1 MVKKKAMKKP
11 EELVPEHIRALG
23 AYTPGK
29 PLRQAER
36 ESGVRMIKMASNEN
50 PFGPSP
56 KALQAL
62 RAVEPQAHLYPDN
75 DVSQL
80 RLRLAE
86 LHGVRPEQIV
96 VDNGSTSL
104 LGVISRTLLQ
114 PGLNAITSERSF
126 IVYPIAVKAAGGRMV
141 TVPMKGDGYDLDAI
155 AAAIDDDTRIV
166 FIANPNN
173 PTGTLIDAPRM
184 DALVREVPEHAI
196 VVLDEAYCDFA
207 TDFAAARGI
216 EYSHSL
222 DYVREERNVVV
233 LRTFSKAHGL
243 AGLRVGYGLGPAVL
257 MQYFHRMRTTFSV
270 SALAEAAAL
279 AALDDQEHT
288 RKTIANNRRGA
299 EFMMNK
305 LSEMGYR
312 PIPTF
317 ANFIFFDAGEDAA
330 ALSKRLQAGGI
341 IVRPLGPW
349 GIPTGVRVTIG
360 TPEQN
365 ELFIAALARAT
376 EKAGVR

>member
-1 MVKKKAMKKP
+1 MSKF
-11 EELVPEHIRALG
+11 EELVPEHVRALG

-50 PFGPSP
+50 PLGPSP
-56 KALQAL
+56 KALA
-62 RAVEPQAHLYPDN
+62 AMSAAAPQVNLYPDN
-75 DVSQL
+75 DVSRL
-80 RLRLAE
+80 RLRLSE
-86 LHGVRPEQIV
+86 LHGVRPEQTV
-96 VDNGSTSL
+96 VDNGSTAL
-104 LGVISRTLLQ
+104 LGVISRTLLR

-126 IVYPIAVKAAGGRMV
+126 IIYPIATKAAGGRFI
-141 TVPMKGDGYDLDAI
+141 TVPMTNDTYDLDAI
-155 AAAIDDDTRIV
+155 TAAIDGDTRII

-173 PTGTLIDAPRM
+173 PTGTMIEAPAM
-184 DALVREVPEHAI
+184 DAFLRKVPEHVI
-196 VVLDEAYCDFA
+196 VILDEAYCDFA
-207 TDFAAARGI
+207 TDFASARGI
-216 EYSHSL
+216 DYSHSF

-299 EFMMNK
+299 EFLMSK

-312 PIPTF
+312 PVPTF

-330 ALSKRLQAGGI
+330 ALSKHLQAGGI

-349 GIPTGVRVTIG
+349 GIPTAIRVTIG
-360 TPEQN
+360 TPEHN

>member
-1 MVKKKAMKKP
+1 MSKF
-11 EELVPEHIRALG
+11 EELVPEHVRALG

-56 KALQAL
+56 KALEAMRAAMAQAN
-62 RAVEPQAHLYPDN
+62 LYPDN
-75 DVSQL
+75 DASQL

-86 LHGVRPEQIV
+86 LHGVRPEQTV
-96 VDNGSTSL
+96 VDNGSTAL
-104 LGVISRTLLQ
+104 LGVISRTLLR

-126 IVYPIAVKAAGGRMV
+126 IIYPIATKAAGGKLI
-141 TVPMKGDGYDLDAI
+141 TTPMKNDAYDLDAI
-155 AAAIDDDTRIV
+155 AAAIDGDTRII

-184 DALVREVPEHAI
+184 DAFLRQVPEHVI

-216 EYSHSL
+216 EYSHSI

-243 AGLRVGYGLGPAVL
+243 AGLRVGYGLGPAAL
-257 MQYFHRMRTTFSV
+257 MQYFNRMRTTFSV
-270 SALAEAAAL
+270 SALAQAAAF
-279 AALDDQEHT
+279 AALDDPEHS
-288 RKTIANNRRGA
+288 RKTIANNRSGA
-299 EFMMNK
+299 EFLTTK
-305 LSEMGYR
+305 LAEMGYR
-312 PIPTF
+312 PIPTS
-317 ANFIFFDAGEDAA
+317 ANFIFFNTGEDAA
-330 ALSKRLQAGGI
+330 ALSKRIQGEGV
-341 IVRPLGPW
+341 IVRPLAPW
-349 GIPTGVRVTIG
+349 GDPMAIRVTIG

-365 ELFIAALARAT
+365 QMFIAALARAV
-376 EKAGVR
+376 EKAVAR

>member
-1 MVKKKAMKKP
+1 MSKF
-11 EELVPEHIRALG
+11 EELVPEHVRALG

-56 KALQAL
+56 KALEAMS
-62 RAVEPQAHLYPDN
+62 AAAPQVNLYPDN

-86 LHGVRPEQIV
+86 SHGVRPEQTV

-104 LGVISRTLLQ
+104 LGVIARTLLR

-126 IVYPIAVKAAGGRMV
+126 IIYPIAVKAAGGRLV
-141 TVPMKGDGYDLDAI
+141 TTPMKSDAYDLDAI
-155 AAAIDDDTRIV
+155 AAAIDSDTRII

-173 PTGTLIDAPRM
+173 PTGTLIDAARM
-184 DALVREVPEHAI
+184 DNFLRQVPEHVI

-207 TDFAAARGI
+207 TDFAAARDI
-216 EYSHSL
+216 EYSHSIE
-222 DYVREERNVVV
+222 YVRQERNVVV

-243 AGLRVGYGLGPAVL
+243 AGMRVGYGLGPAVL
-257 MQYFHRMRTTFSV
+257 MQYFNRMRTTFSV

-279 AALDDQEHT
+279 ASLDDREHFQ
-288 RKTIANNRRGA
+288 KTIANNRSGA
-299 EFMMNK
+299 EFLSRK
-305 LSEMGYR
+305 LTEMGYR

-330 ALSKRLQAGGI
+330 ALSKRIQSEGV

-349 GIPTGVRVTIG
+349 GIPTGIRVTVG

-365 ELFIAALARAT
+365 ERFIAALAKAA
-376 EKAGVR
+376 EKAGVH

>member
-1 MVKKKAMKKP
+1 MSKF

-56 KALQAL
+56 KALEAM
-62 RAVEPQAHLYPDN
+62 RAAMTEAHLYPDN

-86 LHGVRPEQIV
+86 LHGVRPEQSV
-96 VDNGSTSL
+96 VDNGSTAL
-104 LGVISRTLLQ
+104 LGVISRTLLR
-114 PGLNAITSERSF
+114 PGLNAIGSERSF
-126 IVYPIAVKAAGGRMV
+126 IIYPIATKAAGGRLV
-141 TVPMKGDGYDLDAI
+141 TTPMKNDAYDLDAI
-155 AAAIDDDTRIV
+155 AAAIDADTRII

-173 PTGTLIDAPRM
+173 PTGTMIDAPRM
-184 DALVREVPEHAI
+184 DAFLLKVPERVI

-243 AGLRVGYGLGPAVL
+243 AGMRVGYGLGPSAL

-279 AALDDQEHT
+279 AALDDQEHSH
-288 RKTIANNRRGA
+288 KTIANNRSGA
-299 EFMMNK
+299 EFLTSK
-305 LSEMGYR
+305 LSEVGYR

-317 ANFIFFDAGEDAA
+317 ANFIYFDAGEDAA
-330 ALSKRLQAGGI
+330 ALSKSIQSEGV

-349 GIPTGVRVTIG
+349 GIPTAIRVTIG

-365 ELFIAALARAT
+365 QMFIAALAKAT

>member
-1 MVKKKAMKKP
+1 MSKLK
-11 EELVPEHIRALG
+11 ELVPEHVRSLG

-36 ESGVRMIKMASNEN
+36 ESGGRMIKMASNEN

-56 KALQAL
+56 KALEAM
-62 RAVEPQAHLYPDN
+62 RAAAPQVSLYPDN
-75 DVSQL
+75 DVSKL

-86 LHGVRPEQIV
+86 LHGLRPEQTV
-96 VDNGSTSL
+96 VDNGSTAL
-104 LGVISRTLLQ
+104 LGVISRTLLR
-114 PGLNAITSERSF
+114 PRLNAVSSERSF
-126 IVYPIAVKAAGGRMV
+126 IIYPIATRAAGGQLI
-141 TVPMKGDGYDLDAI
+141 TAPMKNDSYDLDAI

-184 DALVREVPEHAI
+184 DVFLGQVPDHVL

-216 EYSHSL
+216 EYSHSI

-233 LRTFSKAHGL
+233 LRTFSKTHGL
-243 AGLRVGYGLGPAVL
+243 AGMRVGYGLGPAVL
-257 MQYFHRMRTTFSV
+257 MQYFNRMRTTFSV
-270 SALAEAAAL
+270 SALAEVTAL
-279 AALDDQEHT
+279 AALDDREHSS
-288 RKTIANNRRGA
+288 KTIASNRSGA
-299 EFMMNK
+299 EFLTTK
-305 LSEMGYR
+305 LAEMGYR

-330 ALSKRLQAGGI
+330 ALSKRIQSEGI
-341 IVRPLGPW
+341 IVRPLAPW
-349 GIPTGVRVTIG
+349 GIPTAIRVTIG

-365 ELFIAALARAT
+365 QRFIAALAKAT
-376 EKAGVR
+376 QKAGVQ

>member
-1 MVKKKAMKKP
+1 MGKL
-11 EELVPEHIRALG
+11 EDLLPEHVRALG

-36 ESGVRMIKMASNEN
+36 ESGIRMIKMASNEN

-56 KALQAL
+56 KALEAM
-62 RAVEPQAHLYPDN
+62 RAVMPQAHLYPDN

-86 LHGVRPEQIV
+86 LHGVRPEQTV
-96 VDNGSTSL
+96 VTNGSTAL
-104 LGVISRTLLQ
+104 LGDIARTLLR

-126 IVYPIAVKAAGGRMV
+126 IIYPIATKAAGGRLI
-141 TVPMKGDGYDLDAI
+141 TTPMKSDAFDLDAI
-155 AAAIDDDTRIV
+155 AAAIDGDTRII

-173 PTGTLIDAPRM
+173 PTGTLIDAARI
-184 DALVREVPEHAI
+184 DAFLSKLPEHVL

-207 TDFAAARGI
+207 TAFAAVRGI
-216 EYSHSL
+216 EYSHSIEH
-222 DYVREERNVVV
+222 VRADRNLVV

-243 AGLRVGYGLGPAVL
+243 AGMRVGYGLGPAAL
-257 MQYFHRMRTTFSV
+257 MPYFHRMRTTFSV
-270 SALAEAAAL
+270 TALAEAAAL
-279 AALDDQEHT
+279 AALDDQEHFQ
-288 RKTIANNRRGA
+288 KTIANNRRGA
-299 EFMMNK
+299 EFLMSR

-317 ANFIFFDAGEDAA
+317 ANFIYFDVGEDAA
-330 ALSKRLQAGGI
+330 ALSKRIQSEGV

-349 GIPTGVRVTIG
+349 GIPTAIRVTIG

>member
-1 MVKKKAMKKP
+1 MMRL
-11 EELVPEHIRALG
+11 EDLLPEHIRALG

-56 KALQAL
+56 RALEAI
-62 RAVEPQAHLYPDN
+62 RAVMPQAHLYPDN

-86 LHGVRPEQIV
+86 LHGLTAEQTV
-96 VDNGSTSL
+96 VSDGSTAL
-104 LGVISRTLLQ
+104 LGVIARSLLR

-126 IVYPIAVKAAGGRMV
+126 IIYPIATKAAGGRLI
-141 TVPMKGDGYDLDAI
+141 TTPMKDDSYDLDAVL
-155 AAAIDDDTRIV
+155 AAIDEDTRII

-173 PTGTLIDAPRM
+173 PTGTLIDAARI
-184 DALVREVPEHAI
+184 DNFLAKVPEH
-196 VVLDEAYCDFA
+196 VLVLLDEAYCDFA
-207 TDFAAARGI
+207 TDIAAARGI

-222 DYVREERNVVV
+222 EHLRQKRNLVV

-243 AGLRVGYGLGPAVL
+243 AGMRVGYGLGPAAL
-257 MQYFHRMRTTFSV
+257 MPFFNRMRTTFSV
-270 SALAEAAAL
+270 TALAEAAAL
-279 AALDDQEHT
+279 AALDDHEHS
-288 RKTIANNRRGA
+288 RKTIANNRSGI
-299 EFMMNK
+299 EFLMSK
-305 LSEMGYR
+305 LREVGYL

-317 ANFIFFDAGEDAA
+317 ANFIYFDAGEDAA
-330 ALSKRLQAGGI
+330 ALSKRIQGEGV

-349 GIPTGVRVTIG
+349 GIPTAIRVTVG

-376 EKAGVR
+376 AKAGVR

>member
-1 MVKKKAMKKP
+1 MGKL
-11 EELVPEHIRALG
+11 EELLPEHVRSLG

-56 KALQAL
+56 RALAAAQAVL
-62 RAVEPQAHLYPDN
+62 AQAHLYPDN

-80 RLRLAE
+80 RMRLSE
-86 LHGVRPEQIV
+86 LHGVRPEQTV
-96 VDNGSTSL
+96 VTDGSTAL
-104 LGVISRTLLQ
+104 LGVIARTLLR

-126 IVYPIAVKAAGGRMV
+126 IIYPIATKAAGGKLI
-141 TVPMKGDGYDLDAI
+141 TTPMKNDAYDLDAL
-155 AAAIDDDTRIV
+155 AAAIDANTRII

-173 PTGTLIDAPRM
+173 PTGTLIDAARI
-184 DALVREVPEHAI
+184 DVFLNKIPEHVI

-207 TDFAAARGI
+207 SDFAAARSVDYTHSI
-216 EYSHSL
+216 EH
-222 DYVREERNVVV
+222 VRAERNVVV

-243 AGLRVGYGLGPAVL
+243 AGMRVGYGIGPSVL

-270 SALAEAAAL
+270 TAMAEAAAI
-279 AALDDQEHT
+279 AALDDSEHFQ
-288 RKTIANNRRGA
+288 KTISNNRRGA
-299 EFMMNK
+299 EFLMSR
-305 LSEMGYR
+305 LGEMGYR
-312 PIPTF
+312 PVPTF
-317 ANFIFFDAGEDAA
+317 ANFIYFDTGEDAA
-330 ALSKRLQAGGI
+330 ALSKRLQGEGV

-349 GIPTGVRVTIG
+349 GIPTAIRVTIG

-365 ELFIAALARAT
+365 ETFISALARAT

>member
-1 MVKKKAMKKP
+1 MAMSWF
-11 EELVPEHIRALG
+11 EDLVPEHVRALG

-56 KALQAL
+56 KALAAMRTAMAQ
-62 RAVEPQAHLYPDN
+62 VHLYPDN

-86 LHGVRPEQIV
+86 LHGVRPEQTV
-96 VDNGSTSL
+96 VDNGSTAL
-104 LGVISRTLLQ
+104 LGVISRTLLR

-126 IVYPIAVKAAGGRMV
+126 IIYPIATKAAGGKLI
-141 TVPMKGDGYDLDAI
+141 TTPMKNAAYDLDAI
-155 AAAIDDDTRIV
+155 AAAIDSDTRIV

-173 PTGTLIDAPRM
+173 PTGTMIDAPRL
-184 DALVREVPEHAI
+184 DAFLLKVPEHVI

-222 DYVREERNVVV
+222 DYVREERNLVV

-243 AGLRVGYGLGPAVL
+243 AGMRVGYGLGPAVL
-257 MQYFHRMRTTFSV
+257 MQYFNRMRTTFSV
-270 SALAEAAAL
+270 SALAEATAL
-279 AALDDQEHT
+279 AALDDQEHSQ
-288 RKTIANNRRGA
+288 KTIANNRSGA
-299 EFMMNK
+299 EFLMSK
-305 LSEMGYR
+305 LSKMGYR

-317 ANFIFFDAGEDAA
+317 ANFVFFDAGEDAA
-330 ALSKRLQAGGI
+330 ALSKRIQGEGV

-349 GIPTGVRVTIG
+349 GIPTGIRVTVG

-365 ELFIAALARAT
+365 EMFIAALAKAT
-376 EKAGVR
+376 EKAGVS

>member
-1 MVKKKAMKKP
+1 MSKF

-56 KALQAL
+56 KALDAM
-62 RAVEPQAHLYPDN
+62 RAVMTQVNLYPDN

-86 LHGVRPEQIV
+86 LHGVRPEQTV
-96 VDNGSTSL
+96 VTNGSTAL
-104 LGVISRTLLQ
+104 LGVIARTLLR

-126 IVYPIAVKAAGGRMV
+126 IIYPIATKAAGGRLIM
-141 TVPMKGDGYDLDAI
+141 VPMTNDTYDLDALI
-155 AAAIDDDTRIV
+155 AAIDGNTRII

-184 DALVREVPEHAI
+184 DAFLRQVPEHVI
-196 VVLDEAYCDFA
+196 VILDEAYCDFA
-207 TDFAAARGI
+207 ADFAAARGL
-216 EYSHSL
+216 EYSHAIDL
-222 DYVREERNVVV
+222 VREERNLVV

-243 AGLRVGYGLGPAVL
+243 AGMRVGYGLGPASL
-257 MQYFHRMRTTFSV
+257 MQYFYRMRTTFSV
-270 SALAEAAAL
+270 TALAEAAAL
-279 AALDDQEHT
+279 AALDDPEHF

-299 EFMMNK
+299 EFLMSK

-317 ANFIFFDAGEDAA
+317 TNFIFFDAGEDAA
-330 ALSKRLQAGGI
+330 ALSKRIQAQGV

-349 GIPTGVRVTIG
+349 GIPTAIRVTIG

-365 ELFIAALARAT
+365 ELFIAALSRAT

>member
-1 MVKKKAMKKP
+1 MGKV
-11 EELVPEHIRALG
+11 EELLPEHVRALG

-56 KALQAL
+56 KALEAV
-62 RAVEPQAHLYPDN
+62 RAVMAQAHLYPDN

-86 LHGVRPEQIV
+86 LHGVRAEQTV
-96 VDNGSTSL
+96 VTNGSTAL
-104 LGVISRTLLQ
+104 LGVIARTLLR

-126 IVYPIAVKAAGGRMV
+126 IIYPIATKAAGGRLI
-141 TVPMKGDGYDLDAI
+141 TTPMKNDAYDLDAI
-155 AAAIDDDTRIV
+155 AAAIDGDTRII

-173 PTGTLIDAPRM
+173 PTGTLIEAARIDAF
-184 DALVREVPEHAI
+184 LNKVPDHAI

-207 TDFAAARGI
+207 SDFAAARGI
-216 EYSHSL
+216 EYSHSVEH
-222 DYVREERNVVV
+222 VRNERNLVV

-243 AGLRVGYGLGPAVL
+243 AGLRVGYGIGPAVL
-257 MQYFHRMRTTFSV
+257 MPYFHRMRTTFSV
-270 SALAEAAAL
+270 TAMAEAAAL
-279 AALDDQEHT
+279 AALDDSEHF
-288 RKTIANNRRGA
+288 RKTIANNHRGA
-299 EFMMNK
+299 EF
-305 LSEMGYR
+305 LTSRLGEMGYR

-317 ANFIFFDAGEDAA
+317 ANFIYFDAGEDAA
-330 ALSKRLQAGGI
+330 GLSKRLQGEGV

-349 GIPTGVRVTIG
+349 GIPTAIRVTIG

-376 EKAGVR
+376 EKVGVR

>member
-1 MVKKKAMKKP
+1 MGKL
-11 EELVPEHIRALG
+11 EDLLPEHVRALG

-36 ESGVRMIKMASNEN
+36 ESGIRMIKMASNEN

-56 KALQAL
+56 KALEAM
-62 RAVEPQAHLYPDN
+62 RAVMPQAHLYPDN

-86 LHGVRPEQIV
+86 LHGVRPEQTV
-96 VDNGSTSL
+96 VTNGSTAL
-104 LGVISRTLLQ
+104 LGDIARTLLR

-126 IVYPIAVKAAGGRMV
+126 IIYPIATKAAGGRLI
-141 TVPMKGDGYDLDAI
+141 TTPMKSDAFDLDAI
-155 AAAIDDDTRIV
+155 AAAIDGDTRII

-173 PTGTLIDAPRM
+173 PTGTLIDAARI
-184 DALVREVPEHAI
+184 DAFLSKLPEHVL

-216 EYSHSL
+216 DYSHSL
-222 DYVREERNVVV
+222 EQVRAGRNLVV

-243 AGLRVGYGLGPAVL
+243 AGMRVGYGLGPAAL
-257 MQYFHRMRTTFSV
+257 MPYFHRMRTTFSV
-270 SALAEAAAL
+270 TALAEAAAL
-279 AALDDQEHT
+279 AALDDQEHFQ
-288 RKTIANNRRGA
+288 KTIANNRRGA
-299 EFMMNK
+299 EFLMSR

-317 ANFIFFDAGEDAA
+317 ANFIYFDVGEDAA
-330 ALSKRLQAGGI
+330 ALSKRIQSEGV

-349 GIPTGVRVTIG
+349 GIPTAIRVTIG

-376 EKAGVR
+376 AKAGVR

>member
-1 MVKKKAMKKP
+1 MSKL
-11 EELVPEHIRALG
+11 EELVPEHVRALG

-56 KALQAL
+56 KALEAM
-62 RAVEPQAHLYPDN
+62 RAAAPQVNLYPDN
-75 DVSQL
+75 DVSKL

-86 LHGVRPEQIV
+86 LHGVRPEQTV
-96 VDNGSTSL
+96 VDNGSTAL
-104 LGVISRTLLQ
+104 LGVISRTLLR

-126 IVYPIAVKAAGGRMV
+126 IIYPIASRAAGGRLI
-141 TVPMKGDGYDLDAI
+141 TTPMKDDGYDLDAV
-155 AAAIDDDTRIV
+155 AAAIDHDTRIV

-184 DALVREVPEHAI
+184 DAFLGKLPDHVI

-207 TDFAAARGI
+207 AEFAGARGT

-222 DYVREERNVVV
+222 DYVRQERNVVV

-243 AGLRVGYGLGPAVL
+243 AGMRVGYGLGPAVL
-257 MQYFHRMRTTFSV
+257 MQYFNRMRTTFSV
-270 SALAEAAAL
+270 SALAEASAL
-279 AALDDQEHT
+279 AALDDQEHSSM
-288 RKTIANNRRGA
+288 TIANNRSGA
-299 EFMMNK
+299 EFLTTK
-305 LSEMGYR
+305 LVEMGYH

-317 ANFIFFDAGEDAA
+317 ANFIFFDVGEEAA
-330 ALSKRLQAGGI
+330 ALSKRIQSEGV
-341 IVRPLGPW
+341 IVRPLAPW
-349 GIPTGVRVTIG
+349 GIPTGIRVTIG

-365 ELFIAALARAT
+365 QRFIAALAKAT

>member
-1 MVKKKAMKKP
+1 MKKL
-11 EELVPEHIRALG
+11 EELVPEHVRALG

-56 KALQAL
+56 KALEAM
-62 RAVEPQAHLYPDN
+62 RAAMPLSHLYPDN

-86 LHGVRPEQIV
+86 IYRVRPEQTV
-96 VDNGSTSL
+96 VDNGSTAL
-104 LGVISRTLLQ
+104 LGVIARTLLR

-126 IVYPIAVKAAGGRMV
+126 IIYPIAIKAAGGRLI
-141 TVPMKGDGYDLDAI
+141 TTPMKNDSYDLDAI
-155 AAAIDDDTRIV
+155 AAAIDADTRIV

-173 PTGTLIDAPRM
+173 PTGTIIDAPQM
-184 DALVREVPEHAI
+184 DGFLSKVPEHVL

-207 TDFAAARGI
+207 TDLAAARGI

-222 DYVREERNVVV
+222 EHVRQERNLVV

-243 AGLRVGYGLGPAVL
+243 AGVRVGYGLGPAVL
-257 MQYFHRMRTTFSV
+257 MQYFQRMRTTFSV
-270 SALAEAAAL
+270 SALAEATAL
-279 AALDDQEHT
+279 AALDDQEHS
-288 RKTIANNRRGA
+288 RKTVENNRRGA
-299 EFMMNK
+299 DFLMSR

-317 ANFIFFDAGEDAA
+317 ANFIFFETGEDAA
-330 ALSKRLQAGGI
+330 ALSKRIQSEGV

-349 GIPTGVRVTIG
+349 GIPTAIRVTIG

-365 ELFIAALARAT
+365 EMFIAALARAT

>member
-1 MVKKKAMKKP
+1 MNKL
-11 EELVPEHIRALG
+11 EELVPEHIRALA

-56 KALQAL
+56 KALEAM
-62 RAVEPQAHLYPDN
+62 RAAMPVANLYPDN

-86 LHGVRPEQIV
+86 MYGLRPEQTV
-96 VDNGSTSL
+96 VDNGSTAL
-104 LGVISRTLLQ
+104 LGVISRTLLR

-126 IVYPIAVKAAGGRMV
+126 IVYPIAVKAAGGRLI
-141 TVPMKGDGYDLDAI
+141 TTPMKNDAFDLDVM
-155 AAAIDDDTRIV
+155 AAAIDADTRII

-173 PTGTLIDAPRM
+173 PTGTIIDAAHM
-184 DALVREVPEHAI
+184 DAFLRKLPEHVI

-207 TDFAAARGI
+207 TDFAAARGV
-216 EYSHSL
+216 EYSHSI

-243 AGLRVGYGLGPAVL
+243 AGIRVGYGLGPAVL
-257 MQYFHRMRTTFSV
+257 MQYFQRMRTTFSV

-279 AALDDQEHT
+279 AALDDQEHF
-288 RKTIANNRRGA
+288 RKTVANNRRGA
-299 EFMMNK
+299 EVLMSK
-305 LSEMGYR
+305 LSDLGYR
-312 PIPTF
+312 SIPTF
-317 ANFIFFDAGEDAA
+317 ANFIFFETGEDAA
-330 ALSKRLQAGGI
+330 ALSKRMQAEGV

-349 GIPTGVRVTIG
+349 GIPTAIRVTIG

-365 ELFIAALARAT
+365 EMFIAALARAT

>member
-1 MVKKKAMKKP
+1 MKKP

-299 EFMMNK
+299 EFLMNK

>member
-1 MVKKKAMKKP
+1 MKKL
-11 EELVPEHIRALG
+11 EQLVPEHIRALG

-56 KALQAL
+56 KAMEAM
-62 RAVEPQAHLYPDN
+62 RAAMPLSNLYPDN

-86 LHGVRPEQIV
+86 IYGVRPEQTV
-96 VDNGSTSL
+96 VDNGSTAL
-104 LGVISRTLLQ
+104 LGVIARTLLR

-126 IVYPIAVKAAGGRMV
+126 IIYPIVVKAAGGRLI
-141 TVPMKGDGYDLDAI
+141 TTPMKNDAYDLDVI
-155 AAAIDDDTRIV
+155 AAAIDADTRII

-173 PTGTLIDAPRM
+173 PTGTMIDAPGM
-184 DALVREVPEHAI
+184 DAFLRKVPEHVL

-207 TDFAAARGI
+207 TDFTAARGI
-216 EYSHSL
+216 EYSHSIEH
-222 DYVREERNVVV
+222 VRQERNLVV

-243 AGLRVGYGLGPAVL
+243 AGIRVGYGLGPAVM
-257 MQYFHRMRTTFSV
+257 MQYFQRMRTTFSV

-279 AALDDQEHT
+279 AALDDQEHF
-288 RKTIANNRRGA
+288 RKTVANNRRGA
-299 EFMMNK
+299 DFLMSK

-317 ANFIFFDAGEDAA
+317 ANFIFFETGEDAA
-330 ALSKRLQAGGI
+330 ALSKRIQSEGV

-349 GIPTGVRVTIG
+349 GIPTAIRVTIG
-360 TPEQN
+360 TPQQN

>member
-1 MVKKKAMKKP
+1 MAKL
-11 EELVPEHIRALG
+11 EELLPEHVRALG

-36 ESGVRMIKMASNEN
+36 ESGIRMIKMASNEN

-56 KALQAL
+56 KALEAM
-62 RAVEPQAHLYPDN
+62 RAVMPQAHLYPDN

-86 LHGVRPEQIV
+86 LHGVRPEQTV
-96 VDNGSTSL
+96 VTNGSTAL
-104 LGVISRTLLQ
+104 LGDIARTLLR

-126 IVYPIAVKAAGGRMV
+126 IIYPIATKAAGGRLI
-141 TVPMKGDGYDLDAI
+141 TTPMKSDAFDLDAI
-155 AAAIDDDTRIV
+155 AAAIDGDTRII

-173 PTGTLIDAPRM
+173 PTGTLIDAARI
-184 DALVREVPEHAI
+184 DAFLSKLPEHVL

-216 EYSHSL
+216 DYSHSL
-222 DYVREERNVVV
+222 EQVRAGRNLVV

-243 AGLRVGYGLGPAVL
+243 AGMRVGYGLGPAAL
-257 MQYFHRMRTTFSV
+257 MPYFHRMRTTFSV
-270 SALAEAAAL
+270 TALAEAAAL
-279 AALDDQEHT
+279 AALDDQEHF
-288 RKTIANNRRGA
+288 RKTLANNRRGA
-299 EFMMNK
+299 EFLMGK
-305 LSEMGYR
+305 LGEMGYR

-317 ANFIFFDAGEDAA
+317 TNFIYFDVGEDAA
-330 ALSKRLQAGGI
+330 ALSKRIQSEGV

-349 GIPTGVRVTIG
+349 GIPTAIRVTIG

-376 EKAGVR
+376 AKAGVR

>member
-1 MVKKKAMKKP
+1 MSKL
-11 EELVPEHIRALG
+11 EELLPEHVRALG

-56 KALQAL
+56 KALEAM
-62 RAVEPQAHLYPDN
+62 RAVMAQVNLYPDN

-80 RLRLAE
+80 RLRLSE
-86 LHGVRPEQIV
+86 LHGVRPEQTV
-96 VDNGSTSL
+96 VTNGSTAL
-104 LGVISRTLLQ
+104 LGVIARTLLR

-126 IVYPIAVKAAGGRMV
+126 IIYPIATKAAGGRLII
-141 TVPMKGDGYDLDAI
+141 VPMKNDCYDLDAI
-155 AAAIDDDTRIV
+155 AAAIDGETRIIFV
-166 FIANPNN
+166 ANPNN
-173 PTGTLIDAPRM
+173 PTGTLIDASHM
-184 DALVREVPEHAI
+184 DAFLNKVPEHVI
-196 VVLDEAYCDFA
+196 VILDEAYCDFA
-207 TDFAAARGI
+207 EDFAATRGL
-216 EYSHSL
+216 EYSHAIDL
-222 DYVREERNVVV
+222 VRAERNLVV

-243 AGLRVGYGLGPAVL
+243 AGVRVGYGLGPASL

-270 SALAEAAAL
+270 TALAEAAAL
-279 AALDDQEHT
+279 AALDDEEHF

-299 EFMMNK
+299 EFLMSK

-317 ANFIFFDAGEDAA
+317 TNFIFFDAGEDTAA
-330 ALSKRLQAGGI
+330 VSKRIQDQGI

-349 GIPTGVRVTIG
+349 GIPTAIRVTIG

-376 EKAGVR
+376 EKAGVL

>member
-1 MVKKKAMKKP
+1 MSKL
-11 EELVPEHIRALG
+11 EDLVPEHVRALG

-56 KALQAL
+56 KSLEAM
-62 RAVEPQAHLYPDN
+62 RAAAPQVNLYPDN
-75 DVSQL
+75 DVSRL

-86 LHGVRPEQIV
+86 LHGVRPEQTV
-96 VDNGSTSL
+96 VDNGSTAL
-104 LGVISRTLLQ
+104 LGVISRTLLR

-126 IVYPIAVKAAGGRMV
+126 IIYPIATKAAGGKLI
-141 TVPMKGDGYDLDAI
+141 TTPMKDDAYDLDAI
-155 AAAIDDDTRIV
+155 AAAIDSDTRIV

-173 PTGTLIDAPRM
+173 PTGTMIRAPQM
-184 DALVREVPEHAI
+184 DACLRKLPDHVI

-207 TDFAAARGI
+207 TDFAAARGV

-243 AGLRVGYGLGPAVL
+243 AGMRVGYGLGPAVL
-257 MQYFHRMRTTFSV
+257 MQYFNRMRTTFSV
-270 SALAEAAAL
+270 SALAEATAL
-279 AALDDQEHT
+279 AALDDHEHS
-288 RKTIANNRRGA
+288 RQTIANNRSGA
-299 EFMMNK
+299 EFLVSK

-317 ANFIFFDAGEDAA
+317 ANFIFFDTGEDAA
-330 ALSKRLQAGGI
+330 TLSKRIQGEGV

-349 GIPTGVRVTIG
+349 GDPTAIRVTIG

-365 ELFIAALARAT
+365 QRYIAALAKAT

>member
-1 MVKKKAMKKP
+1 
-11 EELVPEHIRALG
+11 VPEHIRALG

-56 KALQAL
+56 KALEAM
-62 RAVEPQAHLYPDN
+62 RAVMSQANLYPDN

-86 LHGVRPEQIV
+86 LHGVRPEQTV
-96 VDNGSTSL
+96 VTNGSTAL
-104 LGVISRTLLQ
+104 LGVIARTLLR

-126 IVYPIAVKAAGGRMV
+126 IIYPIATKAAGARL
-141 TVPMKGDGYDLDAI
+141 TTAPMKNDTYDLEAI
-155 AAAIDDDTRIV
+155 AAAIDGDTRII

-173 PTGTLIDAPRM
+173 PTGTLIDAPCM
-184 DALVREVPEHAI
+184 DAFLSKVPEHVI

-207 TDFAAARGI
+207 TDLAAARGI
-216 EYSHSL
+216 EYSHSI
-222 DYVREERNVVV
+222 DHVREERNLVV

-243 AGLRVGYGLGPAVL
+243 AGMRVGYGVGPAVL

-270 SALAEAAAL
+270 TAMAEAAAL
-279 AALDDQEHT
+279 AALDDPEHF

-299 EFMMNK
+299 DFLMSK
-305 LSEMGYR
+305 LGEMGYR

-317 ANFIFFDAGEDAA
+317 ANFIYFEAGEDAA
-330 ALSKRLQAGGI
+330 ALSKRMQSEGV

-349 GIPTGVRVTIG
+349 GIPTAIRVTIG

-365 ELFIAALARAT
+365 ELFIAALSRAT

>member
-1 MVKKKAMKKP
+1 MSKF

-29 PLRQAER
+29 QLRQAER

-56 KALQAL
+56 KALEAM
-62 RAVEPQAHLYPDN
+62 RAVMSEVNLYPDN
-75 DVSQL
+75 DVSRL

-86 LHGVRPEQIV
+86 LHGVRPEQTV
-96 VDNGSTSL
+96 VTNGSTAL
-104 LGVISRTLLQ
+104 LGVIARTLLR

-126 IVYPIAVKAAGGRMV
+126 IIYPIATTAAGGRLI
-141 TVPMKGDGYDLDAI
+141 TVPMKNDTYDLDAI
-155 AAAIDDDTRIV
+155 AATIDADTRII

-173 PTGTLIDAPRM
+173 PTGTLIDAPAM
-184 DALVREVPEHAI
+184 DAFLRQVPEHAI
-196 VVLDEAYCDFA
+196 VILDEAYCDFA

-216 EYSHSL
+216 DYSHSI
-222 DYVREERNVVV
+222 DYVRQERNLVV

-243 AGLRVGYGLGPAVL
+243 AGMRVGYGLGPAAL
-257 MQYFHRMRTTFSV
+257 MQYFNRMRTTFSV
-270 SALAEAAAL
+270 TALAEAAAL
-279 AALDDQEHT
+279 AALDDQEHFC
-288 RKTIANNRRGA
+288 KTIANNRRGA
-299 EFMMNK
+299 EFLMNK

-330 ALSKRLQAGGI
+330 ALGKRLQAGGI

-349 GIPTGVRVTIG
+349 GIPTAIRVTIG
-360 TPEQN
+360 KPEQN
-365 ELFIAALARAT
+365 EQFIAVLSRAT

>member
-1 MVKKKAMKKP
+1 MRKL
-11 EELVPEHIRALG
+11 EELVPEHVRALG

-56 KALQAL
+56 KALEAM
-62 RAVEPQAHLYPDN
+62 RSVMSQAHLYPDN

-80 RLRLAE
+80 RLRLAV
-86 LHGVRPEQIV
+86 LHGMRPEQTV
-96 VDNGSTSL
+96 VTNGSTAL
-104 LGVISRTLLQ
+104 LGVIARTLLR

-126 IVYPIAVKAAGGRMV
+126 IIYPIATKAAGGRLI
-141 TVPMKGDGYDLDAI
+141 TAPMKNDAYGLDAI
-155 AAAIDDDTRIV
+155 AAAIDRDTRII

-184 DALVREVPEHAI
+184 DAFLSKVPEHVI

-207 TDFAAARGI
+207 SDFAAARGI
-216 EYSHSL
+216 DYSHSIEH
-222 DYVREERNVVV
+222 VREERNLVV

-243 AGLRVGYGLGPAVL
+243 AGMRVGYGLGPAVL

-270 SALAEAAAL
+270 TALAEAAAL
-279 AALDDQEHT
+279 AALDDQEHF

-299 EFMMNK
+299 EFLMGK
-305 LSEMGYR
+305 LGEMGYR

-317 ANFIFFDAGEDAA
+317 ANFVYFDAGEDAA
-330 ALSKRLQAGGI
+330 ALSKRIQSEGV

-349 GIPTGVRVTIG
+349 SIPTAIRVTIG

>member
-1 MVKKKAMKKP
+1 MSKF
-11 EELVPEHIRALG
+11 EELVPEHVRALA

-50 PFGPSP
+50 PLGPSP
-56 KALQAL
+56 KALAAMSAAAPL
-62 RAVEPQAHLYPDN
+62 TNLYPDN

-86 LHGVRPEQIV
+86 LHGVRPEQTV
-96 VDNGSTSL
+96 VDNGSTAL
-104 LGVISRTLLQ
+104 LGVISRTLLH

-126 IVYPIAVKAAGGRMV
+126 IIYPIAVKAAGGRLI
-141 TVPMKGDGYDLDAI
+141 TTPMRNDTFDLEAI
-155 AAAIDDDTRIV
+155 AVAIDNDTRLI

-173 PTGTLIDAPRM
+173 PTGTLIDASTM
-184 DALVREVPEHAI
+184 DAFLRRVPEHVI

-207 TDFAAARGI
+207 TDFAAVRGI
-216 EYSHSL
+216 EYSHSIE
-222 DYVREERNVVV
+222 YVRQERNVVV

-243 AGLRVGYGLGPAVL
+243 AGMRVGYGLGPAVL
-257 MQYFHRMRTTFSV
+257 MQYFNRMRTTFSV
-270 SALAEAAAL
+270 SSLAEAAAL
-279 AALDDQEHT
+279 AALDDREHFE
-288 RKTIANNRRGA
+288 KTIANNRSGA
-299 EFMMNK
+299 EFLTRK

-330 ALSKRLQAGGI
+330 ALSKRIQSEGV

-349 GIPTGVRVTIG
+349 GMPTAIRVTIG

-365 ELFIAALARAT
+365 ELFIAALAKAA

>member
-1 MVKKKAMKKP
+1 MKL
-11 EELVPEHIRALG
+11 EDLVPEHVRALG

-56 KALQAL
+56 KALEAM
-62 RAVEPQAHLYPDN
+62 RAVLSQVNYYPDN

-86 LHGVRPEQIV
+86 LHGVRPEQTV
-96 VDNGSTSL
+96 VTNGSTAL
-104 LGVISRTLLQ
+104 LGVIARTLLR
-114 PGLNAITSERSF
+114 PGLKAITSERSF
-126 IVYPIAVKAAGGRMV
+126 IIYPLATKAAGGRLI
-141 TVPMKGDGYDLDAI
+141 TVPMQRDSYDMGAIVDAI
-155 AAAIDDDTRIV
+155 DAETRIV

-173 PTGTLIDAPRM
+173 PTGTLVDARTM
-184 DALVREVPEHAI
+184 DAFLRKVPEHVL

-207 TDFAAARGI
+207 ADFAAARGI
-216 EYSHSL
+216 DYTHSL
-222 DYVREERNVVV
+222 DHAREERNLVV

-243 AGLRVGYGLGPAVL
+243 AGMRVGYGLGPATL

-270 SALAEAAAL
+270 TALAEAAAL
-279 AALDDQEHT
+279 ASLEDEAHS
-288 RKTIANNRRGA
+288 RRTIENNRRGA
-299 EFMMNK
+299 EFLMRK
-305 LSEMGYR
+305 LTEMGYQ

-330 ALSKRLQAGGI
+330 ALGKRLQGEGV

-349 GIPTGVRVTIG
+349 GIPTGIRVTIG
-360 TPEQN
+360 MPEHN
-365 ELFIAALARAT
+365 ELFISALARAT
-376 EKAGVR
+376 ERAAVR

>member
-1 MVKKKAMKKP
+1 M
-11 EELVPEHIRALG
+11 PEHVRALG

-56 KALQAL
+56 KALEAL
-62 RAVEPQAHLYPDN
+62 RATEPQANLYPDN

-86 LHGVRPEQIV
+86 LHGVRAEQTV
-96 VDNGSTSL
+96 VDNGSTAL
-104 LGVISRTLLQ
+104 LGVISRTLLR
-114 PGLNAITSERSF
+114 PGLKAITSERSF
-126 IVYPIAVKAAGGRMV
+126 IIYPIAVKTAGGRLI
-141 TVPMKGDGYDLDAI
+141 TTPMKNDAFDLEAI
-155 AAAIDDDTRIV
+155 IAAIDAETRII

-184 DALVREVPEHAI
+184 DAFLQKVPEQTL

-207 TDFAAARGI
+207 SDFAAARGI
-216 EYSHSL
+216 EYSHSI
-222 DYVREERNVVV
+222 DYVRAERNVVV

-257 MQYFHRMRTTFSV
+257 MQYFNRMRTTFSV

-279 AALDDQEHT
+279 AALDDKEHT
-288 RKTIANNRRGA
+288 SKTIANNRRGA
-299 EFMMNK
+299 EFLISK
-305 LSEMGYR
+305 LAEMGYR

-317 ANFIFFDAGEDAA
+317 ANFIFFETGEDAA
-330 ALSKRLQAGGI
+330 ALSKRIQAEGI
-341 IVRPLGPW
+341 IVRPLAPW
-349 GIPTGVRVTIG
+349 GAPTAIRVTIG